1 MAALRAEESR
11 EDSLAHKEGATCL
24 SPLSRVT
31 SRDSSHPGRERER
44 APGLTDESSRFV
56 PQLCVMSL
64 HDNSLFEP
72 QLLHLWNGII
82 VLLAGYIAKIQEE
95 VVFVGLLFFILHL
108 QVLTYLLTRSLYLL
122 ATFTHFTHSPPS
134 ASGNQQPVLSLIFY
148 F

>member
-1 MAALRAEESR
+1 
-11 EDSLAHKEGATCL
+11 
-24 SPLSRVT
+24 
-31 SRDSSHPGRERER
+31 
-44 APGLTDESSRFV
+44 
-56 PQLCVMSL
+56 MSL

-122 ATFTHFTHSPPS
+122 ATFTHFISPSSPS
-134 ASGNQQPVLSLIFY
+134 TPTISGNHQCVPCIVELCLCVCVYLF
-148 F
+148 